1 MDKILETLSQKFSV
15 EELNEIKKTF
25 ESVVDEKVQE
35 KVDAE
40 AKVVAKKADEYCQKK
55 INEAVKTKTDEIE
68 KVAGNYCEEKCKAI
82 TEEAEKQVAAYKKK
96 LEEAA
101 QNYIAEY
108 FDTEFKK
115 KYGEELEAIEEKV
128 ITGLDKYLEFNINEK
143 ISPSLIKKTALSET
157 YAPIVEGIKQLF
169 QDEYVPM
176 DTSGAKKIRQLKQ
189 ENAEIRQTLKKQLD
203 ENMRLSELAETMG
216 KKTLISEKISTLDP
230 EQRVKVKKFFKDKSL
245 NETKKDIDAYIDMIQ
260 EQTDIYENMKYE
272 KARLFENRERPVRK
286 TAYIEDRTKNVVADR
301 FKPVQRTMTASE
313 RMMLGAGNLIDEE

>member
-25 ESVVDEKVQE
+25 EAIVDEKVQE
-35 KVDAE
+35 KVNEE

-55 INEAVKTKTDEIE
+55 INESVKAKTAEIE
-68 KVAGNYCEEKCKAI
+68 KVASSFCEEKCKAI
-82 TEEAEKQVAAYKKK
+82 TEEAEKQVEAYKKS
-96 LEEAA
+96 LEDAA
-101 QNYIAEY
+101 QNYVCEY

-143 ISPSLIKKTALSET
+143 ISPALIKKTALSET
-157 YAPIVEGIKQLF
+157 YAPIVEGIKHLF
-169 QDEYVPM
+169 EDEFVPLN
-176 DTSGAKKIRQLKQ
+176 TSGGKKIRQLKQ
-189 ENAEIRQTLKKQLD
+189 ENAEIRQSLKKQLD
-203 ENMRLSELAETMG
+203 ENLRLQDLAETMG
-216 KKTLISEKISTLDP
+216 KKTLISEKISALDP

-260 EQTDIYENMKYE
+260 EQTDVYESMKYE

-286 TAYIEDRTKNVVADR
+286 TAFIEDRTKNVVAEKFR
-301 FKPVQRTMTASE
+301 PSRRELTPAE
-313 RMMLGAGNLIDEE
+313 RMMQGSASLIDED